1 MHLLK
6 WYNKDKKIILISL
19 LIGLIVATGFTT
31 YNTKLYSDT
40 IHSGLEQNLIRF
52 HVIANSDSEADQ
64 QLKLKVRDKILEVIK
79 PLLDKSTSVTESKQI
94 LLDNK
99 DLIKQIS
106 EQIIAQEGKNYNVNV
121 NLQKSNFPTKKYGD
135 IILPAGEYESLK
147 VVIGEG
153 EGKNWWCVMFPPL
166 CFVDITHGTVPEES
180 KEELKNVL
188 TEEEYDLVS
197 LPQNETD
204 IPVKVKFK
212 IVEWWQKNK
221 EVQTIFAH
229 K

>member
-6 WYNKDKKIILISL
+6 WYKKDKKIILISL
-19 LIGLIVATGFTT
+19 LIGLIAATGFTT

>member
-6 WYNKDKKIILISL
+6 WYKKDKKIILISL

-79 PLLDKSTSVTESKQI
+79 PLLDKSISVTESKQI

>member
-6 WYNKDKKIILISL
+6 WYKKDKKIILISL

-147 VVIGEG
+147 VVIGKG

>member
-106 EQIIAQEGKNYNVNV
+106 EQIIAQESKNYNVNV

>member
-6 WYNKDKKIILISL
+6 WYKKDKKIILISL

>member
-6 WYNKDKKIILISL
+6 WYKKDKKIILISL

-52 HVIANSDSEADQ
+52 HVIANSDSETDQ